1 MMIAKLKQKLNSL
14 MGTASGYKGIIFVN
28 LCILT
33 LVLGLLFVQYN
44 WISNEKKALK
54 TMIDKQK
61 KERKVERK
69 GLQTTSNKL
78 AKKNFKKKKK
88 TGASEGLFRGG
99 KVTKSNLGNSIKKA
113 DMYFDYEQYGEAVVA
128 YKRVINSK
136 IAIDESDRVL
146 SRLAESYYKLEKY
159 DKAIKLYRK
168 VSNDYLNSPYR
179 LSAQLGLGGCLVLTR
194 KYDEARR
201 VLYEVAGQEARY
213 TEEQDKDKV
222 IEAHYKIAESYI
234 EQAKH
239 YYLKEDS
246 DRHNAVV
253 VR

>member
-1 MMIAKLKQKLNSL
+1 MIGKLKKKIESL
-14 MGTASGYKGIIFVN
+14 MGTASGYKGIIFIN
-28 LCILT
+28 FCILV

-54 TMIDKQK
+54 TMIDKER
-61 KERKVERK
+61 KERKVKRK
-69 GLQTTSNKL
+69 NHQKPSNNL
-78 AKKNFKKKKK
+78 AKKNIKKGKK
-88 TGASEGLFRGG
+88 TDMSDGFSRER
-99 KVTKSNLGNSIKKA
+99 KITSSNLGNSIKNA
-113 DMYFDYEQYGEAVVA
+113 DMYFDYEQYGKAAAA

-159 DKAIKLYRK
+159 EEAIGLYKK

-179 LSAQLGLGGCLVLTR
+179 LSAQLGLGECLVLTR

-201 VLYEVAGQEARY
+201 VLYEIAGQEARY
-213 TEEQDKDKV
+213 TEEQEKNKV
-222 IEAHYKIAESYI
+222 IEAHFKIAESYI

-239 YYLKEDS
+239 YYLKEDGDKNS
-246 DRHNAVV
+246 TVV

>member
-1 MMIAKLKQKLNSL
+1 MIGKLKKKLESL

-28 LCILT
+28 FCILV

-44 WISNEKKALK
+44 WISNEKKTLK
-54 TMIDKQK
+54 TMIEKQK
-61 KERKVERK
+61 KEQMVERK
-69 GLQTTSNKL
+69 SLQKASNKL
-78 AKKNFKKKKK
+78 ARKNINNRKLEDISDEFSKERKI
-88 TGASEGLFRGG
+88 TR
-99 KVTKSNLGNSIKKA
+99 SNLGNSIKNA
-113 DMYFDYEQYGEAVVA
+113 DMYFDYEQYGKAAAA

-159 DKAIKLYRK
+159 EKAIELYKK

-213 TEEQDKDKV
+213 TEEREKNMV
-222 IEAHYKIAESYI
+222 IESHFKIAESYI

-239 YYLKEDS
+239 YYQKEDD
-246 DRHNAVV
+246 DRHSTVV